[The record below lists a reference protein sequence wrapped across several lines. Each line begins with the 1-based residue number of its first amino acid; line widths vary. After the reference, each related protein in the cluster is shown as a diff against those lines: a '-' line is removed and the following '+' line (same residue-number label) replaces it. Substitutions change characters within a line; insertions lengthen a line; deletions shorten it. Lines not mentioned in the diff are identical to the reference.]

1 MIPIVQINK
10 AIVIVTAVTALL
22 DSGDPLPFEDLS
34 IVAPQYHRN
43 AT

>member
-1 MIPIVQINK
+1 MIPMAHINK
-10 AIVIVTAVTALL
+10 AIGTVTPVTALL
-22 DSGDPLPFEDLS
+22 DKGDPLPLEDLS